1 MALRDIFLYPDA
13 MSKRTDL
20 RRLTHKELTQFRR
33 QAVSQIQSG
42 QPPHEVAKVMG
53 VSRSALFGWLSLYRS
68 GGWNALNAGKRGGR
82 KAKLDGEGIS
92 WVYKTVTGNNP
103 KQINLPFA
111 LWTANLVAKAIATQF
126 GIKLSRWSVARLLRQ
141 LGLSPQKPLFRAYQQ
156 NPDLVDQWKRD
167 VYPSIQKKA
176 KREGAMVF
184 FLDESA
190 VRSDHHSGTT
200 WAPVGKTPVVQ
211 TTGARFSLNI
221 IGAIT
226 PRGVFRFMTYKGS
239 MNAALFI
246 DFLKRLID
254 GNDRRIHLIVD
265 GHPVHRSKA
274 VKTFVEE
281 QAEHIEL
288 HLLPSYSPELNPI
301 EQVWNHAKNHQIG
314 KQVITGPDQ
323 LKSMALSALRRLQKM
338 PAIIRGFFHHPECSY
353 AAD

>member
-1 MALRDIFLYPDA
+1 MVLYDEA

-33 QAVSQIQSG
+33 QAVSQVQSG
-42 QPPHEVAKVMG
+42 EAPHEVAKIMG

-68 GGWNALNAGKRGGR
+68 GGWDALDADKRGGR
-82 KAKLDGEGIS
+82 KPKLDRDAIS
-92 WVYKTVTGNNP
+92 WVYETVTGNSP
-103 KQINLPFA
+103 RQLNLPFA
-111 LWTANLVAKAIATQF
+111 LWTSNLVAKAIDTQF
-126 GIKLSRWSVARLLRQ
+126 GIRLSRWSVSRLLRQ

-156 NPDLVDQWKRD
+156 NPDLVNQWKRE
-167 VYPSIQKKA
+167 VFPAIQKQA
-176 KREGAMVF
+176 KQEGAMIF
-184 FLDESA
+184 FLDESS

-226 PRGVFRFMTYKGS
+226 PRGDFRFMTYKGS
-239 MNAALFI
+239 MDAALFI
-246 DFLKRLID
+246 DFLERLID
-254 GNDRRIHLIVD
+254 GCERRIHLIVD

-281 QAEHIEL
+281 KSEHIEL
-288 HLLPSYSPELNPI
+288 HLLPSYSPELNPV

-323 LKSMALSALRRLQKM
+323 LKSMAISALRRLQKM
-338 PAIIRGFFHHPECSY
+338 PDIIRGFFRHPECSY
-353 AAD
+353 AAA

>member
-1 MALRDIFLYPDA
+1 

-20 RRLTHKELTQFRR
+20 RRLTYKELTQFRR
-33 QAVSQIQSG
+33 QAVSQVQSG
-42 QPPHEVAKVMG
+42 RTAVEVARVMG
-53 VSRSALFGWLSLYRS
+53 ISRAALYGWLALYRS
-68 GGWNALNAGKRGGR
+68 GGWDALDAGKRGGR
-82 KAKLDGEGIS
+82 KPKLDGEAIS
-92 WVYKTVTGNNP
+92 WVYETVTGNSP
-103 KQINLPFA
+103 RQMNLPFA
-111 LWTANLVAKAIATQF
+111 LWTARLVAKVIEARF
-126 GIKLSRWSVARLLRQ
+126 GIRLSRWSVSRLLRQ

-156 NPDLVDQWKRD
+156 NPDLAEQWKQD
-167 VYPSIQKKA
+167 VYPSIRKKA
-176 KREGAMVF
+176 KLEGGVIF

-200 WAPVGKTPVVQ
+200 WAPVGKTPVVR

-226 PRGVFRFMTYKGS
+226 PRGDFRFMTYKGS

-246 DFLKRLID
+246 DFLKRLIE
-254 GNDRRIHLIVD
+254 GNNRRIHLIVD

-274 VKTFVEE
+274 VRTFVEA

-288 HLLPSYSPELNPI
+288 HFLPSYSPELNPV

-323 LKSMALSALRRLQKM
+323 LKAMAVSALRRLQKM
-338 PAIIRGFFHHPECSY
+338 PAIIRGFFRHPECSY
-353 AAD
+353 AYD

>member
-1 MALRDIFLYPDA
+1 MDVFLYA
-13 MSKRTDL
+13 VVMSKHTDL

-33 QAVSQIQSG
+33 QAVSQVQSG
-42 QPPHEVAKVMG
+42 QAPHEVVRVMG

-68 GGWNALNAGKRGGR
+68 GGWDALDAGKRGGR
-82 KAKLDGEGIS
+82 KAKLNGDAIN
-92 WVYKTVTGNNP
+92 WVYETVTGSNP
-103 KQINLPFA
+103 RQMNLPFA
-111 LWTANLVAKAIATQF
+111 LWTAKLVAKAIAARF
-126 GIKLSRWSVARLLRQ
+126 GISLSRWSVSRLLRQ
-141 LGLSPQKPLFRAYQQ
+141 LGLSPQKPLFRACQQ
-156 NPDLVDQWKRD
+156 NPDLVEQWKKD
-167 VYPSIQKKA
+167 VYPSIRKKA
-176 KREGAMVF
+176 KQEGAMVF

-200 WAPVGKTPVVQ
+200 WAPVGKTPVVR

-226 PRGVFRFMTYKGS
+226 PRGDFRFMTYKGS

-254 GNDRRIHLIVD
+254 GNDRRIHLVVD

-274 VKTFVEE
+274 VKTFAEA

-288 HLLPSYSPELNPI
+288 HFLPSYSPELNPV

-323 LKSMALSALRRLQKM
+323 LKSLAMSALRRLQKT
-338 PAIIRGFFHHPECSY
+338 PAIIRGFFRHPECSY
-353 AAD
+353 AYD